1 MTPAEIEADKV
12 AKMKELL
19 QRGDA
24 TIPKRT
30 TSFKSN
36 SRSPAAGGAMTAVN
50 VQASG
55 FTDYAQSSNNMSI
68 KAAPAIR
75 ENHKEANASS
85 VPAPVQSRVVFQGAT
100 GLGLGTI

>member
-30 TSFKSN
+30 TSIKSN
-36 SRSPAAGGAMTAVN
+36 SRSPVTGAMTAAN
-50 VQASG
+50 AQASG
-55 FTDYAQSSNNMSI
+55 FTDYAQSSNNISI
-68 KAAPAIR
+68 KAAPAIG
-75 ENHKEANASS
+75 EN
-85 VPAPVQSRVVFQGAT
+85 
-100 GLGLGTI
+100 